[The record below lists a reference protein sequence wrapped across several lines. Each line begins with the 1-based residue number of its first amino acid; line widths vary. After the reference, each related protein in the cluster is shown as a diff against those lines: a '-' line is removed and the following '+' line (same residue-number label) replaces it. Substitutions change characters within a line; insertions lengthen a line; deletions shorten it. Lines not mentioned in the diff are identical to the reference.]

1 MITLYDANET
11 EFRSTGLGSLP
22 DALDCKVTEERNGKY
37 ELEMTYPRVGRHW
50 ADIQKHR
57 IIFCKPDPYRDPQAF
72 QIYKIQ
78 NSLKGKTKIYAEHI
92 SYRLSKIPVAPFTA
106 PSCVLALQ
114 GLKDNAVE
122 PCLFNFSTDKD
133 IDSPYEQTVPATI
146 RQRLGG
152 DDNSIL
158 ELYKG
163 EYEFDNFDVRL
174 WVNRGSDK
182 GVTIRYGKNMTD
194 FSQEESIEDTY
205 TGVYPYWRGT
215 IGEKDEGS
223 LVNEEVPVT
232 IELPEKV
239 RYSENRD
246 LYPIH
251 LTLPLDLSDKWDY
264 PPTEEELRDEA
275 DAYILRNGIGV
286 PKVTMDV
293 EFIALRQT
301 EEYKNV
307 APLERVSL
315 CDKVTVIFDDLN
327 VSTTAEIV
335 KTVYDVLKDRYD
347 SVEIGEPK
355 SNISQTIATQSQ
367 EIANTAVS
375 IRSNYE
381 EKISEATNIL
391 KGALGGHVIFG
402 TDANGKP
409 NEIYIMDTED
419 VSTAQNILRMNYQ
432 GIGFSTQGI
441 EGPYSSAWLLNG
453 TMDMQ
458 EINVINLIGEYII
471 GGTIS
476 DINRRNWWNL
486 TTGELSINATSGQI
500 AGSDIETEVTTEG
513 VRQDVAD
520 VLQHFHI
527 RPDAGLE
534 IVTDDG
540 TAIILSNGEVLIAN
554 AGEDLFALD
563 DDANLEL
570 DDGDLLAINARTETT
585 DIHGENIT
593 SGDLTLRNFMA
604 VGNHKW
610 LARSNGT
617 NTTMVYVGE

>member
-22 DALDCKVTEERNGKY
+22 DALECTVTEERNGKY
-37 ELEMTYPRVGRHW
+37 ECEMTYPRVGRHW
-50 ADIQKHR
+50 EDLKKHR

-78 NSLKGKTKIYAEHI
+78 NTLKGRTKIYAEHI

-133 IDSPYEQTVPATI
+133 IASPYTQEVPATI

-163 EYEFDNFDVRL
+163 EFEFDNFEVRL
-174 WVNRGSDK
+174 WVNRGADR

-205 TGVYPYWRGT
+205 TGVYPYWHGM
-215 IGEKDEGS
+215 IGENNDI
-223 LVNEEVPVT
+223 PVT
-232 IELPEKV
+232 VELTEKV
-239 RYSENRD
+239 LYSENAD

-251 LTLPLDLSDKWDY
+251 LTIPLNLSDKWEE
-264 PPTEEELRDEA
+264 PPTEEELRQEA
-275 DAYILRNGIGV
+275 EDYMVRNGIGV
-286 PKVTMDV
+286 PKVSMDV

-315 CDKVTVIFDDLN
+315 CDKVTVIFEELN
-327 VSTTAEIV
+327 VSAKAEVV
-335 KTVYDVLKDRYD
+335 KTVYDVLKDRYE
-347 SVEIGEPK
+347 SIEIGDPK
-355 SNISQTIATQSQ
+355 SNLSQTIATQGQ
-367 EIANTAVS
+367 DLVTTAAS

-381 EKISEATNIL
+381 EQITKATNIL
-391 KGALGGHVIFG
+391 KGALGGHVVYG
-402 TDANGKP
+402 TDANGHP
-409 NEIYIMDTED
+409 NEIYIMDTD
-419 VSTAQNILRMNYQ
+419 NVQTATKVLRMNYQ
-432 GIGFSTQGI
+432 GIGFSTNGL
-441 EGPYSSAWLLNG
+441 EGPYTSAWLLDG

-458 EINVINLIGEYII
+458 EINVINLVGEYIV

-476 DINRRNWWNL
+476 DISRRNWWNL

-534 IVTDDG
+534 ITTDDG

-563 DDANLEL
+563 DDSNLEL
-570 DDGDLLAINARTETT
+570 DDGELLAINARTETT

-593 SGDLTLRNFMA
+593 TGDITLRNFMA